1 MTPKTSDA
9 RRDLDAAAVERVLQR
24 IAHADQAP
32 WLHGEVAR
40 RMAERLSVIRLKP
53 HTLIDWWGFSGA
65 GGSALD
71 TAYPNARRL
80 VVEPNAALRERSRAA
95 AQRPW
100 WRAGPWR
107 GPNVEVCPLD
117 APVPGGAQL
126 VWANMML
133 HAEMDPPAL
142 FQRWHAL
149 LDVDGF
155 VMFSCLGPGTLGELR
170 GLYARMGWGAPAAA
184 FVDMHDLGDMLVHAG
199 FSDPVLDQETLTLH
213 WADPHALLAELRA
226 LGANAAPDRHAGLR
240 TPQWR
245 ARLIDELAAL
255 AGADGRLRLSFE
267 VAYGHAFKAAPRVR
281 AGEATSISL
290 QDMRTLVRA
299 QRSGS
304 R

>member
-1 MTPKTSDA
+1 MTAQTSNG
-9 RRDLDAAAVERVLQR
+9 RRDLDAAAVERALQR

-40 RMAERLSVIRLKP
+40 RMAERLSVIRLQP
-53 HTLIDWWGFSGA
+53 RTLIDWWGFSGA
-65 GGSALD
+65 GGGALD
-71 TAYPNARRL
+71 AAYPNARRV
-80 VVEPNAALRERSRAA
+80 VVEPNATLVERSRAA

-100 WRAGPWR
+100 WKAGPWR
-107 GPNVEVCPLD
+107 GPRVEVCPLD

-133 HAEMDPPAL
+133 HAEPDPPAL

-155 VMFSCLGPGTLGELR
+155 VMFSCLGPGTLRELR
-170 GLYARMGWGAPAAA
+170 GLYARLGWRAPAAA

-213 WADPHALLAELRA
+213 WPDPDALLAELRT
-226 LGANAAPDRHAGLR
+226 LGANAAPDRHPGLR
-240 TPQWR
+240 TPRWR
-245 ARLIDELAAL
+245 ARLSDALAAL
-255 AGADGRLRLSFE
+255 AGPDGRLRLSFE
-267 VAYGHAFKAAPRVR
+267 VAYGHAFKAAPRAR
-281 AGEATSISL
+281 AGEPTSISL

-299 QRSGS
+299 HRSS
-304 R
+304 TR